1 MGGKQ
6 TGQPAS
12 AEAPGS
18 ATAGGRSHGDRAPGD
33 RTARGRILDAAERLF
48 AERGFDHTSTALIA
62 AEARV
67 PQGLIF
73 YHFKTKMELLLAVI
87 REDQATLL
95 DGILP
100 APAAAA
106 GGPGMGLRQAVAA
119 LWRHLSGVLGEPSPV
134 RRIMIQ
140 ELAAHPE
147 IRQRAL
153 ELHEQMAALAA
164 RYLAQASHHPG
175 EPRPEHEAA
184 ARLLTIAAG
193 MAPLLGEPSLT
204 LIPPGAL
211 AALISDGL
219 QPRRTASA
227 GHQGTGSAGSQAGIP
242 AGGGRKDVMDTPEQ
256 PVSPPPAD
264 PDDEP
269 VLPVVS
275 PEDTDAAWGE
285 LAEPDDDERLYRDR
299 PPHWDSV

>member
-1 MGGKQ
+1 MGGEQ
-6 TGQPAS
+6 TERPVPA
-12 AEAPGS
+12 AAQVHAAAGARAP
-18 ATAGGRSHGDRAPGD
+18 GDRAPGD
-33 RTARGRILDAAERLF
+33 GTARGRILAAAERLF

-95 DGILP
+95 DGLLP
-100 APAAAA
+100 AQAAAA
-106 GGPGMGLRQAVAA
+106 GGAEPGLRPAVAG
-119 LWRHLSGVLGEPSPV
+119 LWRHLAGVLGEPSPV
-134 RRIMIQ
+134 RKIIIQ

-153 ELHEQMAALAA
+153 ELHEQMAAQVA
-164 RYLAQASHHPG
+164 RYLAQASQHPG
-175 EPRPEHEAA
+175 EPLPEHEAA

-204 LIPPGAL
+204 QIPPGAL
-211 AALISDGL
+211 AALISEGL
-219 QPRRTASA
+219 Q
-227 GHQGTGSAGSQAGIP
+227 H
-242 AGGGRKDVMDTPEQ
+242 GGRKEVRDTPKQ
-256 PVSPPPAD
+256 QARPAPVEA
-264 PDDEP
+264 DDEP
-269 VLPVVS
+269 VLPERS
-275 PEDTDAAWGE
+275 PGDSDAAWGE
-285 LAEPDDDERLYRDR
+285 PAEPDDDERLYRDR

>member
-1 MGGKQ
+1 MSGEQ
-6 TGQPAS
+6 
-12 AEAPGS
+12 
-18 ATAGGRSHGDRAPGD
+18 
-33 RTARGRILDAAERLF
+33 TARGRILAAAERLF

-87 REDQATLL
+87 RGDQATLL
-95 DGILP
+95 DGLLP
-100 APAAAA
+100 APDAGEPGPAGPE
-106 GGPGMGLRQAVAA
+106 GGPSLRDPEEDLRKAVAR

-134 RRIMIQ
+134 RKIIIQ

-153 ELHEQMAALAA
+153 ELHEQMAAVVA
-164 RYLAQASHHPG
+164 RYLAQASQHPG
-175 EPRPEHEAA
+175 DPLPEHEAA

-211 AALISDGL
+211 AALISGGL
-219 QPRRTASA
+219 QPQRAASPRR
-227 GHQGTGSAGSQAGIP
+227 
-242 AGGGRKDVMDTPEQ
+242 
-256 PVSPPPAD
+256 
-264 PDDEP
+264 
-269 VLPVVS
+269 
-275 PEDTDAAWGE
+275 
-285 LAEPDDDERLYRDR
+285 
-299 PPHWDSV
+299 

>member
-1 MGGKQ
+1 MGGEQ

-12 AEAPGS
+12 AGAPGS
-18 ATAGGRSHGDRAPGD
+18 AGSRSHGDRAPGD

-95 DGILP
+95 DGLLP
-100 APAAAA
+100 APAAAGGA
-106 GGPGMGLRQAVAA
+106 GTGLRPAVAA

-153 ELHEQMAALAA
+153 ELHAQMAALVA

-219 QPRRTASA
+219 QPRRPASA
-227 GHQGTGSAGSQAGIP
+227 GIRAPGWPGSQAGIP
-242 AGGGRKDVMDTPEQ
+242 AAGGRKDVMDTPKQ
-256 PVSPPPAD
+256 PPSPPPAV

-285 LAEPDDDERLYRDR
+285 PAEPDDDERLYRDR

>member
-1 MGGKQ
+1 MNGAAFTGG
-6 TGQPAS
+6 
-12 AEAPGS
+12 E
-18 ATAGGRSHGDRAPGD
+18 H
-33 RTARGRILDAAERLF
+33 TARGRILAAAERLF
-48 AERGFDHTSTALIA
+48 AERGFDHTPTALIA

-95 DGILP
+95 DGLLP
-100 APAAAA
+100 APAATG
-106 GGPGMGLRQAVAA
+106 GGPAPGLRQAVAG

-134 RRIMIQ
+134 RKIIIQ

-153 ELHEQMAALAA
+153 ELHGQMTTLVAG
-164 RYLAQASHHPG
+164 YLAQASQHPG
-175 EPRPEHEAA
+175 EPLPEHEAA

-211 AALISDGL
+211 AALISEGL
-219 QPRRTASA
+219 QPSRTASTS
-227 GHQGTGSAGSQAGIP
+227 HEGT
-242 AGGGRKDVMDTPEQ
+242 
-256 PVSPPPAD
+256 
-264 PDDEP
+264 
-269 VLPVVS
+269 
-275 PEDTDAAWGE
+275 
-285 LAEPDDDERLYRDR
+285 
-299 PPHWDSV
+299 

>member
-1 MGGKQ
+1 M
-6 TGQPAS
+6 PPRA
-12 AEAPGS
+12 APPPGS
-18 ATAGGRSHGDRAPGD
+18 ATAAPGGGAPGG
-33 RTARGRILDAAERLF
+33 RTARERILDAAERLF

-95 DGILP
+95 DGLLP
-100 APAAAA
+100 APAAAPGGA
-106 GGPGMGLRQAVAA
+106 GTGLRQAVAA

-134 RRIMIQ
+134 RKIMIQ

-153 ELHEQMAALAA
+153 ELHEQMAALVAC
-164 RYLAQASHHPG
+164 YLAQASQHSG
-175 EPRPEHEAA
+175 GPRPEHEAA

-193 MAPLLGEPSLT
+193 MAPLLGEPTLS

-211 AALISDGL
+211 ATLISEGL
-219 QPRRTASA
+219 QPRRT
-227 GHQGTGSAGSQAGIP
+227 
-242 AGGGRKDVMDTPEQ
+242 GGGRKDVMDTPK
-256 PVSPPPAD
+256 PPASPPPAD

-269 VLPVVS
+269 VLPAQS
-275 PEDTDAAWGE
+275 REDTDAAWGE
-285 LAEPDDDERLYRDR
+285 PAEPDDDERLYRDR
-299 PPHWDSV
+299 PPHWDAG

>member
-1 MGGKQ
+1 MGGEQ
-6 TGQPAS
+6 TEQPVPA
-12 AEAPGS
+12 AAQDR
-18 ATAGGRSHGDRAPGD
+18 AAAGGRTPADRAPGD
-33 RTARGRILDAAERLF
+33 RTARGRILAAAERLF

-87 REDQATLL
+87 REDQAALL
-95 DGILP
+95 DGLLP
-100 APAAAA
+100 AANPDES
-106 GGPGMGLRQAVAA
+106 LRQSVAA
-119 LWRHLSGVLGEPSPV
+119 LWRHLSGVLGQPSPV
-134 RRIMIQ
+134 RKIIIQ

-164 RYLAQASHHPG
+164 RYLARAARHPG
-175 EPRPEHEAA
+175 DPLPEHEAA

-204 LIPPGAL
+204 LIPPGTL

-227 GHQGTGSAGSQAGIP
+227 G
-242 AGGGRKDVMDTPEQ
+242 
-256 PVSPPPAD
+256 PPD
-264 PDDEP
+264 PDDKP
-269 VLPVVS
+269 VLPVQS
-275 PEDTDAAWGE
+275 REDTDIGWGE
-285 LAEPDDDERLYRDR
+285 PAEPDDDGRLYRDR
-299 PPHWDSV
+299 PPHWDSI